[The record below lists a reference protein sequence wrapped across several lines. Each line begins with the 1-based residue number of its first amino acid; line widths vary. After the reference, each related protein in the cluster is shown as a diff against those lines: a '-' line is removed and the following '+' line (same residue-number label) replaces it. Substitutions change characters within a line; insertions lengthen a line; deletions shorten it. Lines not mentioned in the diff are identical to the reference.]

1 MVESRWRDGRPLA
14 CQLPIY
20 RGCPHPSVETFG
32 ASIYEAAILNLTMI
46 LPLGYLV
53 LLAVLSY
60 GMFVAYPDDQG
71 FAD

>member
-1 MVESRWRDGRPLA
+1 M
-14 CQLPIY
+14 
-20 RGCPHPSVETFG
+20 ETFG